1 MNEKAN
7 HTRRG
12 PWPGGRPG
20 VRAVIRPG
28 LARGVLEA
36 PPSKSMAHR
45 LLVGAGL
52 ARGES
57 VLRRLDRSED
67 ILATVDCL
75 SALGAVIRWEKD
87 NVRVTGFDPFGA
99 PSASLPCRESGSTLR
114 FMIPLCL
121 LGGRPMRLTGGE
133 ALMKRPLSVFEDI
146 CRQRGLFFQGGMNE
160 VRLEGALTPGEYA
173 VNGGVSSQFV
183 SGLLFALPL
192 LPGDSLLRLIPPVES
207 RPYIHMTLRAL
218 SMFGVN
224 AGWADELTL
233 RVPGGASY
241 TPVDAAVEGDYSNA
255 AVFEA
260 LNCLGGRVR
269 VTGLSADSPQGDQVY
284 RDFFPRLTAGS
295 PTLDVS
301 DCPDLAPVLF
311 ALAAAKH
318 GAAFTGTRR
327 LRFKESDRGGAMA
340 TELAKFGI
348 QTDIHENRVVVHAGR
363 LHAPDIPLSSHGD
376 HRVAM
381 ALSVLCVLTG
391 GEIDG
396 AEAVRK
402 SLPDFWARLKG
413 LGVDV
418 ELTGAM
424 DNAR

>member
-1 MNEKAN
+1 M
-7 HTRRG
+7 
-12 PWPGGRPG
+12 
-20 VRAVIRPG
+20 RAVIRPG

-36 PPSKSMAHR
+36 
-45 LLVGAGL
+45 
-52 ARGES
+52 
-57 VLRRLDRSED
+57 DRSED

-99 PSASLPCRESGSTLR
+99 ASASLPCRESGSTLR

-146 CRQRGLFFQGGMNE
+146 CRQRGLSFRRGANE

-173 VNGGVSSQFV
+173 VNGDVSSQFV

-269 VTGLSADSPQGDQVY
+269 VTGLSVDSSQGDQVY
-284 RDFFPRLTAGS
+284 RDYFPRLAAGA
-295 PTLDVS
+295 PMLDVS

-363 LHAPDIPLSSHGD
+363 LHAPETPLSSHGD

-418 ELTGAM
+418 ALTGAM